1 VKPFCLSGETVLP
14 IRWNRSAYQVK
25 PFYLSSETVPRL
37 KCAPRR
43 SSEVF
48 AQLEGSVVFP
58 RVPLMRVEGPLM
70 VVQLIET
77 SMLTLAGLVKLNPVH
92 PQLETARF
100 QQPLTLRVKTR
111 FRNVRFQMGQLVPQ
125 MSQRLPLRP
134 GELREPGG
142 HQRRAPPADG
152 GGRHNL
158 NPTSPSI
165 LKPPGSVSA
174 LETRTRDLLV
184 SKFALSNSGNLRR
197 YATAGENATLLE
209 FGLRRA
215 QGPDGG
221 VSASRYAYLGGFDG
235 TSNLEAGRQFGIPVK
250 GRVVCSFE

>member
-1 VKPFCLSGETVLP
+1 
-14 IRWNRSAYQVK
+14 
-25 PFYLSSETVPRL
+25 
-37 KCAPRR
+37 
-43 SSEVF
+43 
-48 AQLEGSVVFP
+48 
-58 RVPLMRVEGPLM
+58 
-70 VVQLIET
+70 
-77 SMLTLAGLVKLNPVH
+77 
-92 PQLETARF
+92 
-100 QQPLTLRVKTR
+100 
-111 FRNVRFQMGQLVPQ
+111 MGQLVPLRLGD
-125 MSQRLPLRP
+125 QRMLTASGDQTVRLWDV
-134 GELREPGG
+134 ET
-142 HQRRAPPADG
+142 AV